1 MPATTQNA
9 SLDESPSPLTN
20 PGVAPP
26 VWPVTELPP
35 TASAVLPPLSTPNN
49 SVPPRKPLPG
59 NGTVSS
65 EIKTSTTPAQD
76 MSPILEAPSP
86 TQLPTAS
93 GKLEANGQE
102 NGNDALASVPQ
113 GRRSVQFARRDG
125 VPESASH
132 SRQPSWEDPDGGN
145 RSKPSSFI
153 SKLKAL
159 AVTGALQTQKS
170 PSVDPQMASQSLPSS
185 PIGGRYPSRNG
196 HLQNE
201 GGGDSDADADAEETA
216 DEAAAEE
223 VRKAMKEKKQRA
235 KKMRRPRMPDF
246 ASTPNT
252 PIHKSSADATNVG
265 RRFVSRRA
273 SLSGPSDM
281 QHHHRELSDGE
292 GRDDAARDLWRRGT
306 SWISGPN
313 RTNTGEEADD
323 VDSPTG
329 KRMGHFRRMTYFG
342 GGTGGGGMSDG
353 DNTTPRRT
361 FFSTDRASSFAV
373 PRWPAVVKNT
383 IKLWRTKKDDR
394 FDYTKS
400 AELMAEL
407 RAGAPAAVMLASMI
421 QRDEH
426 GNKRIPVLLEQLKV
440 RVSDSTA
447 APESDKPDKTDS
459 DRHWV
464 FTLDLEYGSGP
475 SRMKWQVIRTL
486 RDIYELHLRY
496 KFAFAKDIQRSLP
509 GGAGSAD
516 YGSRRKQPKFPLS
529 TFPYLRGVR
538 GLADAD
544 ESDEEGV
551 TSQRGE
557 ETADEG
563 TAGEGTASEMDVRGG
578 RRRSRIM
585 GPGHRRLRS
594 TFTDQGDLSAAEGS
608 VTGQTAAQAA
618 FVIKQ
623 RHIERQRR
631 LLEKYLQDMIRWLMF
646 RADSNRLCRFLEL
659 SALGVRLAAEGSF
672 HGKECYLH
680 IQSSKGMDFRRV
692 LTPKKVIARHSRKWF
707 LVRESYIVCVESPEN
722 MIIYD
727 VYLVDP
733 KFTIISKKSTLKQ
746 IGEKMMDTADPSA
759 AEEKPQEK
767 REAKHPKHH
776 TLTIQTSERKVK
788 LFARKE
794 VVMTQ
799 FEESVRTMLKNTR
812 WHEKNRF
819 DSFAPVRTGVFA
831 EWLVD
836 GRDYM
841 WNVSRAINMARNVIY
856 IHDWWLSP
864 ELYLRRPAAISQKW
878 RLDRLLQRKARE
890 GVKIFVIIYR
900 NVESAIPIDSEYTK
914 ISLHNL
920 HPNIFVQRSPNQFKK
935 NQLFFAHHEKLC
947 IVDHDIVFLG
957 GIDLCFGRWDCPQH
971 PLEDD
976 KPTGFEDGGFPA
988 DPANC
993 QVFLGK
999 DYSNP
1004 RVHDFFRLH
1013 QPYDD
1018 MYDRKVTPRMPW
1030 HDVGMQLAGQPA
1042 RDLTRHFVQRWNYL
1056 RRGRKPTRAL
1066 PFLLPPPDSRPGE
1079 YKDMGLSGTCEVQIL
1094 RSAAAWSLGTYD
1106 TEVSIQN
1113 AYVKMIEDSEHFV
1126 YIENQFFV
1134 TSTQAY
1140 NTKVVNRIGDALV
1153 DRIIRAYQNQDDWKC
1168 FILIPLMPGFEST
1181 VDEQPGM
1188 SVRLI
1193 VQFQYRSICRGES
1206 SIFERLRAVGI
1217 DPEDYIQFYS
1227 LRKWG
1232 KLHNDILVTEQ
1243 LYIHAKIIIADDR
1256 VALIGSANINERS
1269 MLGNRDSEVAAII
1282 RDTDMIWSTM
1292 GGKPYQVSRF
1302 AHTLRMRLMREHL
1315 GLDVDEIEA
1324 EERQIVLDREAEMSQ
1339 QAQFEQDMDKIY
1351 GETKSP
1357 EPSEEQLSPKR
1368 PPLMHVQSFNRD
1380 AEPPTDEDDRASI
1393 RSKGKQVEFD
1403 PRITGNV
1410 DHERE
1415 VAGFGEDR
1423 WKTAA
1428 KLGVDQGRDSIVVDG
1443 REVLLHNISPE
1454 GKGTLDSPKKFS
1466 NHHHHNSRPLSS
1478 SRQSDIASSIDPGD
1492 RLPPV
1497 PALNRRTTEQLG
1509 LPRASQLPT
1518 LPALDDTDIGG
1529 PPAIPELDGRDEA
1542 THPLAA
1548 DIKLAYIDKNCMRDP
1563 LNPSFFEDVWNR
1575 TAENNTRLYREVFRC
1590 MPDSEVKTWG
1600 EYRDFTKYANK
1611 FHMSQ
1616 MGLNKIPKPQSKG
1629 GEHGPPATEQVS
1641 EKVTSSGL
1649 DSNPAIIIPT
1659 EDETELDE
1667 KKASAAE
1674 NGGEQASK
1682 NRPTPGLD
1690 LEKIVTAYSQDQPS
1704 PVLPPGDIPFPALEQ
1719 QPTHTTRFLDPL
1731 KEKRRTTFL
1740 PSEKPAS
1747 RDTSGSVH
1755 GNVGSMRRR
1764 RRGTTKTSRRGLVF
1778 EDVLSRD
1785 EAEELLGLTRGNL
1798 VQFPYDWLVTEE
1810 SNANWGYH
1818 LDGMAPISI

>member
-1 MPATTQNA
+1 MSNNA
-9 SLDESPSPLTN
+9 VDYITAAPL
-20 PGVAPP
+20 
-26 VWPVTELPP
+26 
-35 TASAVLPPLSTPNN
+35 
-49 SVPPRKPLPG
+49 
-59 NGTVSS
+59 
-65 EIKTSTTPAQD
+65 QD
-76 MSPILEAPSP
+76 MSTILEDR
-86 TQLPTAS
+86 LPTDLSAD
-93 GKLEANGQE
+93 LENPKPSNDNGSE
-102 NGNDALASVPQ
+102 SLNAIPQ
-113 GRRSVQFARRDG
+113 GRRSVQFARKDG
-125 VPESASH
+125 QESATH
-132 SRQPSWEDPDGGN
+132 SRQPSWDDPEGAY
-145 RSKPSSFI
+145 RSKPASFI

-159 AVTGALQTQKS
+159 AGTGALQTPKS
-170 PSVDPQMASQSLPSS
+170 PSTVPPMTSQSLPTS
-185 PIGGRYPSRNG
+185 PIASRHATRTASIPNDG
-196 HLQNE
+196 E
-201 GGGDSDADADAEETA
+201 EDSEADADAEETA

-223 VRKAMKEKKQRA
+223 ARKAMKQKKKRA
-235 KKMRRPRMPDF
+235 KKMRRPRLPDF
-246 ASTPNT
+246 ASSPGV
-252 PIHKSSADATNVG
+252 PLHKNSADAAGVGPDPSSSSIPLSANIG
-265 RRFVSRRA
+265 RRFIGRRA
-273 SLSGPSDM
+273 SLSGPSDP
-281 QHHHRELSDGE
+281 QLNRDLSDGE
-292 GRDDAARDLWRRGT
+292 GRDDAARELWRRGT
-306 SWISGPN
+306 SWIAGPN
-313 RTNTGEEADD
+313 RTNTGNTVDEVDD
-323 VDSPTG
+323 ADSPYG
-329 KRMGHFRRMTYFG
+329 RRIGHFRRITYFG
-342 GGTGGGGMSDG
+342 GGVGSGGVSDG
-353 DNTTPRRT
+353 DNTTPKRA
-361 FFSTDRASSFAV
+361 FFSADRAPSFAV
-373 PRWPAVVKNT
+373 PRWPTMVKNT
-383 IKLWRTKKDDR
+383 IKLWRAKKDDR

-407 RAGAPAAVMLASMI
+407 RAGAPAALILASMI

-426 GNKRIPVLLEQLKV
+426 GNKRIPVLLEQLKI

-447 APESDKPDKTDS
+447 APEADKTDKDN

-538 GLADAD
+538 GLAD
-544 ESDEEGV
+544 ESDEEG
-551 TSQRGE
+551 QAE

-563 TAGEGTASEMDVRGG
+563 TAGEGTASEMDVRGK
-578 RRRSRIM
+578 RRRPSRM
-585 GPGHRRLRS
+585 MTPGHRRLRS
-594 TFTDQGDLSAAEGS
+594 TMTDVGDMSAAEGS
-608 VTGQTAAQAA
+608 VTGHTAAQAA
-618 FVIKQ
+618 AVIKQ

-680 IQSSKGMDFRRV
+680 IQSSKGIDFRRV

-707 LVRESYIVCVESPEN
+707 LIRESYIVCVESPEN

-733 KFTIISKKSTLKQ
+733 KFTILSKNKVIKQ
-746 IGEKMMDTADPSA
+746 TDDNSKDAAKPAAD
-759 AEEKPQEK
+759 KQQE
-767 REAKHPKHH
+767 KHH

-788 LFARKE
+788 LFSRKE
-794 VVMTQ
+794 VVMMQ
-799 FEESVRTMLKNTR
+799 FEESVRAMLERTR

-819 DSFAPVRTGVFA
+819 ESFAPVRTGVFA

-841 WNVSRAINMARNVIY
+841 WNVSRAISMARNVIY

-890 GVKIFVIIYR
+890 GVKIFVIVYR

-947 IVDHDIVFLG
+947 IVDHDVAFLG

-971 PLEDD
+971 PLTDEM
-976 KPTGFEDGGFPA
+976 PTGFEESGRPT
-988 DPANC
+988 DPGNC

-1013 QPYDD
+1013 QPYED
-1018 MYDRKVTPRMPW
+1018 MYNRKLVPRMPW

-1042 RDLTRHFVQRWNYL
+1042 RDLTRHFIQRWNYL

-1066 PFLLPPPDSRPGE
+1066 PFLLPPPDARPDE
-1079 YKDMGLSGTCEVQIL
+1079 FKDMGLSGTCEVQIL
-1094 RSAAAWSLGTYD
+1094 RSAAHWSLGID
-1106 TEVSIQN
+1106 EPEISIQN

-1153 DRIIRAYQNQDDWKC
+1153 DRIIRAYQNKDDWKC

-1193 VQFQYRSICRGES
+1193 VQFQYRSICRGEG
-1206 SIFERLRAVGI
+1206 SIFGRLRAVGI
-1217 DPEDYIQFYS
+1217 DPEEYIQFYS

-1232 KLHNDILVTEQ
+1232 RMNNDVLITEQ

-1292 GGKPYQVSRF
+1292 AGKPYQVSRF

-1324 EERQIVLDREAEMSQ
+1324 EERQLLLDREAELSQ
-1339 QAQFEQDMDKIY
+1339 QAQFENEMDQIY
-1351 GETKSP
+1351 D
-1357 EPSEEQLSPKR
+1357 EEQSSQSSGEQSASKR
-1368 PPLMHVQSFNRD
+1368 PPLMQLRSFNRD
-1380 AEPPTDEDDRASI
+1380 AEAPDDDNDSASV
-1393 RSKGKQVEFD
+1393 RSKGKQVEYD
-1403 PRITGNV
+1403 PRITGNAS
-1410 DHERE
+1410 HERE
-1415 VAGFGEDR
+1415 VAGFGEDK

-1428 KLGVDQGRDSIVVDG
+1428 KLGIDEGRDSVIVDG
-1443 REVLLHNISPE
+1443 REVLVHSIFSE
-1454 GKGTLDSPKKFS
+1454 GKGTLDNPKKAP
-1466 NHHHHNSRPLSS
+1466 HHHHHSRPRST
-1478 SRQSDIASSIDPGD
+1478 SRHSDIGPLDTSD
-1492 RLPPV
+1492 RLPPI
-1497 PALNRRTTEQLG
+1497 PPMNRRTTEQLG
-1509 LPRASQLPT
+1509 LPRASQLPS
-1518 LPALDDTDIGG
+1518 LPAVDDTDIGG
-1529 PPAIPELDGRDEA
+1529 PPAFPEHEGRVGEEPS
-1542 THPLAA
+1542 HPLAA
-1548 DIKLAYIDKNCMRDP
+1548 EIKLAYIDKDCMRDP
-1563 LNPSFFEDVWNR
+1563 LNSNFLEDVWNR
-1575 TAENNTRLYREVFRC
+1575 TADNNTRLYREVFRC
-1590 MPDSEVKTWG
+1590 MPDSEVKTWP
-1600 EYRDFTKYANK
+1600 EYREYSQYAKN
-1611 FHMSQ
+1611 FYEYQ
-1616 MGLNKIPKPQSKG
+1616 TADLNKSAKPQSKG
-1629 GEHGPPATEQVS
+1629 STGPPAPEHIS
-1641 EKVTSSGL
+1641 EKVMPPSR
-1649 DSNPAIIIPT
+1649 DANPAIVVP
-1659 EDETELDE
+1659 DEEGGELDE
-1667 KKASAAE
+1667 KKAAAGIDGE
-1674 NGGEQASK
+1674 VGANG
-1682 NRPTPGLD
+1682 RPSLGID
-1690 LEKIVTAYSQDQPS
+1690 LEKIPTGHSQEQPS
-1704 PVLPPGDIPFPALEQ
+1704 PIFPPGDVPFPPLEQ
-1719 QPTHTTRFLDPL
+1719 QATLTTRFLDPV

-1740 PSEKPAS
+1740 PLEKPAS
-1747 RDTSGSVH
+1747 RDTSASINN
-1755 GNVGSMRRR
+1755 NVGSMRRR
-1764 RRGTTKTSRRGLVF
+1764 RRGTTKTSRRGPS
-1778 EDVLSRD
+1778 EDVLTKE
-1785 EAEELLGLTRGNL
+1785 EAEDLLNLTRGNI
-1798 VQFPYDWLVTEE
+1798 VYFPYDWLVTEE
-1810 SNANWGYH
+1810 GNNNWGFH